1 MFARSSEVFERRAM
15 TTATATSAMAPIGKM
30 APIGPANVIGARSR
44 LARGSR
50 VGKGERRA
58 RVGGGDCG
66 SRGVRARV
74 VGARG
79 SIGRDGEEDAAR
91 GRRRGERA
99 ARRRREFERG
109 WIVAVDV
116 RADCELEFD
125 DDDDDDEF
133 GVGRV
138 GRWAERVGQGAL
150 GRGGGGWRGV
160 RGGLR
165 VRERRWIDVGGDA
178 GRERDPGGRGDRGDA
193 HVGIHLE

>member
-1 MFARSSEVFERRAM
+1 MWFARGAGASGRCARIDRERR
-15 TTATATSAMAPIGKM
+15 
-30 APIGPANVIGARSR
+30 
-44 LARGSR
+44 RGGR
-50 VGKGERRA
+50 GE
-58 RVGGGDCG
+58 GGD
-66 SRGVRARV
+66 
-74 VGARG
+74 
-79 SIGRDGEEDAAR
+79 DAAR
-91 GRRRGERA
+91 RA

-116 RADCELEFD
+116 RADGELEFDD

-193 HVGIHLE
+193 RIGIHLE